1 MAARGSKM
9 SITKEGVREFAQKE
23 GLSNVSFGCYIL
35 IEALVYSAVEEMA
48 KVSLERGRK
57 TLMPDVVREFILVD
71 RKKYR
76 KALEDQS
83 KWTSFT
89 VMHAGEDN

>member
-9 SITKEGVREFAQKE
+9 SITKEGVRDFAQQE
-23 GLSNVSFGCYIL
+23 GLSNVSFGCYSL
-35 IEALVYSAVEEMA
+35 LEALLYESVSEMA
-48 KVSLERGRK
+48 RTSLERGRK
-57 TLMPDVVREFILVD
+57 TLMPDVVKEFILVN

-83 KWTSFT
+83 KWTSFS
-89 VMHAGEDN
+89 MMNELERA